1 MVSIHDRLSALSL
14 FSVPGKPKFSAMSAL
29 PQPTSQPQ
37 VSGMTSAQA
46 SALRGAA
53 LFGARSPR
61 FGSAVLSDRHVEM
74 RVDTPLN
81 ARVVAKILH
90 GLLFQHIAK
99 GRADKGSVKLQ
110 LNAHGA
116 DGYSYMD
123 QAALGDVMTFL
134 DRPTDIVITHYA
146 GPSALRA
153 LASAT
158 GKRFMTVGAELD
170 LGPIESIFGTR
181 KGNDDTQN
189 YARLYAGYLRDLEW
203 LVMHRAGVD
212 SREQVNRDLQS
223 GKGLTS
229 LAALAYGKNGLIDYI
244 LVGHD
249 RVITRPDLDQYYA
262 EHGIDT
268 DKKKDLF
275 NRNLDNIDLLPTRP
289 LSEVYPAALPKE
301 ELAPFTSLKASKAKA
316 KAKEAKAKEKQKATQ
331 PAEAESG
338 NPTYQPPEPEEP
350 KEPKKFTINL
360 QGPSGIQSIDDVP
373 GKIKIEDKKG
383 KPVPD
388 AYLLENVP
396 AGLRSVLIGDFI
408 NLSSGFGVDTSEKIV
423 NAIRYLTQEKAKS
436 GDKTPIRLLVNSP
449 GGAVI
454 AGQEIRDAMAMA
466 AARGVKTDVIAYG
479 MASSCGSWTLSSA
492 TGVRLATPGA
502 RVMIHQANGVPGN
515 LPGPYYLANAAGLNQ
530 ATETYQRIVAKA
542 TGRPYEDVAAD
553 FRTDTWLN
561 PVESL
566 FYGPKGLIDAI
577 LVGPNKVITRDAVE
591 KYLTEVFGSKE
602 AVLQKAEEAINAH
615 RKIETDFEAAD
626 HNENDPFRNPL
637 KTIQEVIKRGG
648 ATTFDKA
655 SLAKLHEAKPT
666 GAARETMEIFHS
678 THAPGEDG

>member
-1 MVSIHDRLSALSL
+1 MVSIRDGLSAWPGASAPVKPR
-14 FSVPGKPKFSAMSAL
+14 FSGKAL
-29 PQPTSQPQ
+29 HPATVES
-37 VSGMTSAQA
+37 QA
-46 SALRGAA
+46 SGLSATQAQALRGAA
-53 LFGARSPR
+53 LFGARKPH
-61 FGSAVLSDRHVEM
+61 FGSAVLSDRHVEL

-99 GRADKGSVKLQ
+99 GPADKGSVKLQ

-146 GPSALRA
+146 GPAALRA

-170 LGPIESIFGTR
+170 MGPMESIFGSR

-189 YARLYAGYLRDLEW
+189 YARLYASYLRDLEW
-203 LVMHRAGVD
+203 LVMHRAGVE

-249 RVITRPDLDQYYA
+249 RVITRADLDKYYA

-268 DKKKDLF
+268 DKKKDQF
-275 NRNLDNIDLLPTRP
+275 NRNLDNIDRLPSRP
-289 LSEVYPAALPKE
+289 LSEVEPSALPQA
-301 ELAPFTSLKASKAKA
+301 ELAPFSSLKAAKAKA
-316 KAKEAKAKEKQKATQ
+316 KAKEAEKGKEKDKETK
-331 PAEAESG
+331 PAESG
-338 NPTYQPPEPEEP
+338 NPTYQAADAPEPEA
-350 KEPKKFTINL
+350 PKKFTIN
-360 QGPSGIQSIDDVP
+360 QAGANGIQSIDDVP
-373 GKIKIEDKKG
+373 GKMKIEDKKG

-388 AYLLENVP
+388 AYLLENIP
-396 AGLRSVLIGDFI
+396 AGLQSVLIGDFI

-423 NAIRYLTQEKAKS
+423 NAIRYLAQEKVKS

-466 AARGVKTDVIAYG
+466 ADRGVKTDVIAYG

-502 RVMIHQANGVPGN
+502 RVMIHQANGVAGN

-542 TGRPYEDVAAD
+542 TGRPYEDVATD

-577 LVGPNKVITRDAVE
+577 LVGPNKVVTRDAVE
-591 KYLTEVFGSKE
+591 KYLAEVYGSKE
-602 AVLQKAEEAINAH
+602 AVQQKAEEAINAH
-615 RKIETDFEAAD
+615 RKIETEFEAGD

-655 SLAKLHEAKPT
+655 SLARLHEAKPT
-666 GAARETMEIFHS
+666 GAARETMEIFHA
-678 THAPGEDG
+678 THAPGEED